1 MKGSNRRDLEVGEE
15 LNVSRKT
22 FQVLFTLMPDPA
34 AIVDANGKFLAVNR
48 KLEEVTGF
56 KREELLGKNFARTGI
71 LTAESEAIVMK
82 NLAKRM
88 AGIQVAPYEIET
100 LTKDGEKRLDEI
112 NAARIEYG
120 GEPAALAV
128 FRDIT
133 ERKRMEEAL
142 RRSEEQYRTLHSNI
156 PVGLY
161 RNSPGPR
168 GRFLAANPA
177 ITSMF
182 GYSSVEEF
190 LQTNVSDL
198 YETPEDRKVFSE
210 RLSREGKVSRVELR
224 LKKRDGTP
232 LWGAVSA
239 QAMKDEQGNILH
251 FDGMI
256 EDITERKRMEEALKE
271 SEQRFRTVFDNA
283 GDGILVADVE
293 TKKFFL
299 GNRVICQML
308 GYSQEEVKKLGV
320 LDIHPKKD
328 LPYVIERFEKLASQE
343 IQVAENIPVQRKD
356 GSVLLADIAS
366 SPFVLNGKTYLIGV
380 FRDMTERK
388 RMEEE
393 LRQRVEEIKALN
405 EGISQRLIQK
415 ISQIDNISEVKER
428 LRKIPDLSTGL
439 DLILDTAIRDL
450 EMDVGAV
457 LIVDREENALKMRGF
472 KSRIE
477 GMKVDENYP
486 LYLGFAELEAVKESK
501 SVSKIVGEGELSI
514 LKTASIHCAPI
525 RFGKE
530 VYGVVAFGSQKALSL
545 DSSDLAVLD
554 LYAELASTLFETE
567 RLTITPMKETAK
579 VAKRRF
585 QLELGRSYL
594 VKNDVEK
601 AFEVFADHVLSGMEG
616 LCITREFPPNV
627 RRKYGLEKTPIVWL
641 TEERAKGEM
650 TVDSL
655 QDLSILI
662 QRFLENAK
670 QRVVLLDGFEY
681 LTTKSGFE
689 PFIGFLQLNRSRF
702 ERSES
707 ILIAPILEEAL
718 DLREAKLVE
727 REMKPLTAE

>member
-1 MKGSNRRDLEVGEE
+1 MKGSNRRDLEVGEK
-15 LNVSRKT
+15 LKVSGKSLR
-22 FQVLFTLMPDPA
+22 VLFTLMPDPA

-48 KLEEVTGF
+48 RLEEVTGF

-88 AGIQVAPYEIET
+88 AGMQVAPYEIES
-100 LTKDGEKRLDEI
+100 LTKDGKKRLDEI

-177 ITSMF
+177 IASMF

-190 LQTNVSDL
+190 LQANVSDL
-198 YETPEDRKVFSE
+198 YETPEDRKAFSE

-232 LWGAVSA
+232 FWGAVSA
-239 QAMKDEQGNILH
+239 QTMKDERGNILY

-256 EDITERKRMEEALKE
+256 EDITERKRMEE
-271 SEQRFRTVFDNA
+271 
-283 GDGILVADVE
+283 
-293 TKKFFL
+293 
-299 GNRVICQML
+299 
-308 GYSQEEVKKLGV
+308 
-320 LDIHPKKD
+320 
-328 LPYVIERFEKLASQE
+328 
-343 IQVAENIPVQRKD
+343 
-356 GSVLLADIAS
+356 
-366 SPFVLNGKTYLIGV
+366 
-380 FRDMTERK
+380 
-388 RMEEE
+388 E
-393 LRQRVEEIKALN
+393 LRQRFEEIKALN
-405 EGISQRLIQK
+405 EGITQRLIQK
-415 ISQIDNISEVKER
+415 ISQIDNISTLRDR
-428 LRKIPDLSTGL
+428 LRKSPDLSTGL
-439 DLILDTAIRDL
+439 DLILDTALNDL
-450 EMDVGAV
+450 QMDVAAA
-457 LIVDREENALKMRGF
+457 LIIDREENAVKVKGF

-477 GMKVDENYP
+477 GDDVDMSYP
-486 LYLGFAELEAVKESK
+486 LDGRFVELEAAKENQK
-501 SVSKIVGEGELSI
+501 LSKIVRKGEPSI

-525 RFGKE
+525 LFGKT
-530 VYGVVAFGSQKALSL
+530 VYGILALGSQKGLTQ
-545 DSSDLAVLD
+545 DDSDLAVLS

-567 RLTITPMKETAK
+567 RLTITPMKEVAK

-585 QLELGRSYL
+585 ELELGRSYL

-641 TEERAKGEM
+641 TEERAKGEIA
-650 TVDSL
+650 VDSL

-702 ERSES
+702 EKSES
-707 ILIAPILEEAL
+707 ILIAPMLEEAL

>member
-1 MKGSNRRDLEVGEE
+1 MKGSSRRGLEVGEE

-22 FQVLFTLMPDPA
+22 FQALFNLIPDPA
-34 AIVDANGKFLAVNR
+34 VIVDAKGKFLAVNDR
-48 KLEEVTGF
+48 VEEKIGF

-100 LTKDGEKRLDEI
+100 LTKDGKKRLDEI
-112 NAARIEYG
+112 NATRIEYE

-133 ERKRMEEAL
+133 ERKRLEETL
-142 RRSEEQYRTLHSNI
+142 RRSEEQYKTLHSNI

-161 RNSPGPR
+161 RNTSGPR

-177 ITSMF
+177 IASMF
-182 GYSSVEEF
+182 GYRSVEEF
-190 LQTNVSDL
+190 LQANVSDL
-198 YETPEDRKVFSE
+198 YETPEDRKAFSE

-224 LKKRDGTP
+224 LEKRDGTP
-232 LWGAVSA
+232 FWGAVSA
-239 QAMKDEQGNILH
+239 QAMKDERGNILH

-256 EDITERKRMEEALKE
+256 EDITEHKRMEEALKE

-308 GYSQEEVKKLGV
+308 GYSQEEVEKLGV

-343 IQVAENIPVQRKD
+343 IGVAENIPVQRKD
-356 GSVLLADIAS
+356 GSVLYADIAS
-366 SPFVLNGKTYLIGV
+366 SPFVLNGKTYLIGI

-428 LRKIPDLSTGL
+428 LRKISDLSTGL

-457 LIVDREENALKMRGF
+457 LIVDRKENALKVRGF
-472 KSRIE
+472 KSGIE
-477 GMKVDENYP
+477 GMKVDESYP
-486 LYLGFAELEAVKESK
+486 LYLGFAELEAVKENK

-514 LKTASIHCAPI
+514 LKTASIHCVPI

-545 DSSDLAVLD
+545 DSSDLAVLG
-554 LYAELASTLFETE
+554 LYAELASILFETE
-567 RLTITPMKETAK
+567 RLTITPMKEVAK
-579 VAKRRF
+579 VAKRQF
-585 QLELGRSYL
+585 ELELGRSYL

-601 AFEVFADHVLSGMEG
+601 AFKVFADHVLSGIEG

-641 TEERAKGEM
+641 TEERTKGEI

-702 ERSES
+702 EKSES
-707 ILIAPILEEAL
+707 ILIAPMLEEAL
-718 DLREAKLVE
+718 DLREAKLIE
-727 REMKPLTAE
+727 REMKPLTDE